1 MPWNPSRAELTTAA
15 TDLLLA
21 AFALWAMIAVLRL
34 RSPEEWKARTWAAVF
49 GCLALGA
56 GLGAVVHAF
65 VWTPVARA
73 RLWTPI
79 YLFLALT
86 VALFVSAALY
96 DARGYSTSRK
106 ALPFLLAV
114 ALAFFLVTQLAKGNF
129 LWFVAYELA
138 ATLAAL
144 GIYGFLT
151 FRRRVPGAWLM
162 TLGISL
168 TIVAALIQATKKL
181 AWGGPVPVNSD
192 GIFHLVQIVAVIV
205 LVAGLRRGL
214 ISPVAEVPRVKA
226 I

>member
-1 MPWNPSRAELTTAA
+1 MSWNPSPTELTTAA

-21 AFALWAMIAVLRL
+21 AFALWAMVAVLRL

-56 GLGAVVHAF
+56 GLGAIVHGF
-65 VWTPVARA
+65 LWTPVARS

-96 DARGYSTSRK
+96 DARGYSASRK
-106 ALPFLLAV
+106 TLPLLLAV
-114 ALAFFLVTQLAKGNF
+114 ALAFFAVTQIGNGTF

-144 GIYGFLT
+144 GIYGYLT
-151 FRRRVPGAWLM
+151 LKKRVPGSWLM

-168 TIVAALIQATKKL
+168 TILAAVIQATKKL
-181 AWGGPVPVNSD
+181 HWGGPVPMNSD

-214 ISPVAEVPRVKA
+214 ISPVDEASRVRA
-226 I
+226 L